1 MFLAVLL
8 LFSVLITQT
17 ISTFILSIVVNGL
30 QNVVL
35 HSIVNLV
42 MYILNLVMCVRYFV
56 IYLDTL

>member
-42 MYILNLVMCVRYFV
+42 MYILNLVMCVQYFV

>member
-17 ISTFILSIVVNGL
+17 ISTFILSVVVNGL

-42 MYILNLVMCVRYFV
+42 MYILNLVMCVQYFV

>member
-17 ISTFILSIVVNGL
+17 ISTFILSVVVNGL
-30 QNVVL
+30 QKVVL
-35 HSIVNLV
+35 HSIVNL
-42 MYILNLVMCVRYFV
+42 LNLVMCVQYFV